1 MERLIE
7 YILLHFKLENS
18 IAPVLA
24 LIIAIM
30 DNKSKGI
37 KDCIIVSIL
46 ATGVAGVVQDYLPAH
61 SIWISICIG
70 VSSGVCT
77 DALYERFVNKFPYI
91 VDDILNLMS
100 EGIKA
105 FINKLFGK

>member
-7 YILLHFKLENS
+7 YLLFHFKLENS

-24 LIIAIM
+24 LIIAVM
-30 DNKSKGI
+30 DNKSKGV

-61 SIWISICIG
+61 SIWISIRCVIWLRKS
-70 VSSGVCT
+70 VFFRNSFRKISVCPCFS
-77 DALYERFVNKFPYI
+77 ASICL
-91 VDDILNLMS
+91 S
-100 EGIKA
+100 
-105 FINKLFGK
+105 

>member
-7 YILLHFKLENS
+7 YLLLHFKLENS

-24 LIIAIM
+24 LIIAVM
-30 DNKSKGI
+30 DNKSKGV

-61 SIWISICIG
+61 SIWTSKT
-70 VSSGVCT
+70 SRSKKKT
-77 DALYERFVNKFPYI
+77 YEIPKEKRFKKIF
-91 VDDILNLMS
+91 
-100 EGIKA
+100 
-105 FINKLFGK
+105 